1 MIRFLFFKVCVIFF
15 YDYFIF
21 IVVWVSF
28 FVVFIYYLFFFFGIV
43 ISECYGCWV
52 VVLFGILVCLIGLL
66 SFFFVISF
74 LMLYV
79 IYSLLWGMGVFLVYF
94 VDLLIFIKYFKV
106 RFCFVNGI
114 MVFGGVI
121 GGSVFSLIM

>member
-1 MIRFLFFKVCVIFF
+1 MCVIFF

-43 ISECYGCWV
+43 VSECYGCWV

>member
-1 MIRFLFFKVCVIFF
+1 MIRFLFKVCVIFF
-15 YDYFIF
+15 YDCFIF